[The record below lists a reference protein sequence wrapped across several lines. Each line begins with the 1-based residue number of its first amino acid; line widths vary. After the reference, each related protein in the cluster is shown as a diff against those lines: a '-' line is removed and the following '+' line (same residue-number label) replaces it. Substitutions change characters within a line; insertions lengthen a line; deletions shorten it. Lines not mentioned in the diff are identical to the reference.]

1 MIWSIV
7 FCEQKDCGKWVQ
19 RIVGDRMPQK
29 EMEAE
34 KLLQTLLS
42 FLQTLLQERCVHT
55 VLHQKLSVQVKH
67 GDVVTI
73 SIQPHAVLRPSDVH
87 LLQLKLTHTHTA
99 DQWWLHHTHT
109 ADPWWLHYTHTE
121 LVSGGFITHTHT
133 HTELVSGG
141 FITHTHTHTHSWS
154 VVASSHTNR
163 AGQWWLHHTHTQSW
177 SVVASSHTQLISG
190 GFITHTQLIS
200 GGFITHTQLISG
212 GFITHTQSW
221 SVVASSL
228 THTQL
233 ICGGFISHT
242 HTHTH
247 TADLWWLH
255 LTHTHT
261 PSWSVELEE
270 CERLLLCVC
279 RAPALPWLHHTE
291 DTAPGTQTLHHHY
304 MYIPG
309 TTRLHIPVHFTIY

>member
-109 ADPWWLHYTHTE
+109 ADQWWLHYTHTE
-121 LVSGGFITHTHT
+121 LVSGGFITHHTHTHRAGQWWLHHTHT
-133 HTELVSGG
+133 HTH
-141 FITHTHTHTHSWS
+141 THTHRADQWWLHHTHSWS
-154 VVASSHTNR
+154 VVASSHTHSWSVVASSHNR

-177 SVVASSHTQLISG
+177 SVVASSQHTAGQWWLHQHTQLISG
-190 GFITHTQLIS
+190 GFI
-200 GGFITHTQLISG
+200 
-212 GFITHTQSW
+212 
-221 SVVASSL
+221 
-228 THTQL
+228 
-233 ICGGFISHT
+233 SHT
-242 HTHTH
+242 HPH

-270 CERLLLCVC
+270 CERLLLGVC

-291 DTAPGTQTLHHHY
+291 DTAPGTQTLTSSLHVY
-304 MYIPG
+304 
-309 TTRLHIPVHFTIY
+309 TRYNPFAHPCSFTIY